1 MQLAFLGAAGTVTG
15 SRYLVT
21 TPERIVLVDCGLFQG
36 LKQLRLRNRAR
47 FPVEPRRIDAVIL
60 THAHLDH
67 TGYLPVLV
75 RDGFEGPIYCT
86 AATADLCRM
95 LLPDSGRIQEEDA
108 AYANRKGFSRHRPA
122 LPLYTAADA
131 ERALERLTPVA
142 GDAAHDLGAGL
153 AFRFLAAGHILGA
166 SMVELRGP
174 DTGILFSGDLG
185 RPQDPILP
193 PPTAVAEADHLVL
206 ESTYGDRLH
215 DRGDPAAVLGEVIAR
230 TAERGGVVVIP
241 AFAVGRTQTVLY
253 HVNRLRA
260 ARSIP
265 DIPVFLDSPMAANAT
280 RLLHA
285 HVGEHRLTPPQ
296 CVAVCSTAKIVNSV
310 EESKELS
317 RRREPA
323 VIISASGMA
332 TGGRVLHH
340 LKAFAPDP
348 RNTILLTGYQAA
360 GTRGAS
366 IAAGAGAVKIH
377 GEYVPIRAEVAAIH
391 GLSAHADRDEILDWL
406 AGFRTPPRRTFITHG
421 EPVPADALRHAIEER
436 FGWDVTVPEHLE
448 RVTLAGSGV
457 PAGD

>member
-1 MQLAFLGAAGTVTG
+1 MELSFFGAAGTVTG

-21 TPERIVLVDCGLFQG
+21 TPTRTVLVDCGLFQG
-36 LKQLRLRNRAR
+36 LKQLRLRNWMR
-47 FPVEPRRIDAVIL
+47 FPVTPRTIDAVVL

-67 TGYLPVLV
+67 SGYLPVLV

-95 LLPDSGRIQEEDA
+95 LLADSARIEEEDA
-108 AYANRKGFSRHRPA
+108 DYANRKGFSKHRPA
-122 LPLYTAADA
+122 LPLYTAEDA
-131 ERALERLTPVA
+131 ERALERLVPVP
-142 GDAAHDLGAGL
+142 DDVVHDLGGGL
-153 AFRFLAAGHILGA
+153 VFRYLAAGHILGA

-174 DTGILFSGDLG
+174 DTGILFSGDIG
-185 RPQDPILP
+185 RLHDPILP
-193 PPTAVAEADHLVL
+193 APTPPPEAEYLVV
-206 ESTYGDRLH
+206 ESTYGDRVH
-215 DRGDPAAVLGEVIAR
+215 DRTDPADALADVITR
-230 TAERGGVVVIP
+230 TAARGGVVIIP

-253 HVNRLRA
+253 HINRLRA
-260 ARSIP
+260 AGRIP
-265 DIPVFLDSPMAANAT
+265 DVPVFLDSPMAANAT

-285 HVGEHRLTPPQ
+285 HLGEHRLTAPQ

-317 RRREPA
+317 RRTEPA

-366 IAAGAGAVKIH
+366 IAAGADSVKIH
-377 GEYVPIRAEVAAIH
+377 GQYVPVRAEVAMIH
-391 GLSAHADRDEILDWL
+391 GLSAHADRDEILAWL
-406 AGFRTPPRRTFITHG
+406 ADVRTPPRRVFITHG
-421 EPVPADALRHAIEER
+421 EPVPADALRRSIEER
-436 FGWDVTVPEHLE
+436 FGWMAKVPEQLE
-448 RVTLAGSGV
+448 RVSLTAPEV
-457 PAGD
+457 PAS